1 MKRSIINF
9 STTGEMYAEFHPT
22 IKKSKIIRMKKAFL
36 FMMSVCIMMLGS
48 TTLKAQKWQKVRGE
62 GPAVK
67 QDRDGGNFTE
77 IHTHGSFNVEITD
90 GAANS
95 VKVEAQQNLQ
105 QYIEVENTGGEL
117 HIRNKKGYNIQPD
130 GEIIVYVT
138 APSLKGIYLS
148 GSGNIKS
155 TNQLNGSDKFE
166 IKSSG
171 SGNITIDIETADL
184 KTSIAGSGN
193 ITLKGKTSDLD
204 GKIAGSG
211 NIRAKELQS
220 SNTSVQISGSGSAEV
235 VATQKL
241 NTNIAGSGDV
251 KYWGDASVDS
261 KVRGS
266 GSVLRQK

>member
-1 MKRSIINF
+1 MKRSIIHF
-9 STTGEMYAEFHPT
+9 SQTGKMQEQSDQTP
-22 IKKSKIIRMKKAFL
+22 KKSKAIQMKRVL
-36 FMMSVCIMMLGS
+36 LLMMSVCVMILGS
-48 TTLKAQKWQKVRGE
+48 SSVKAQKWEKVRGE

-67 QDRDGGNFTE
+67 QDREGGTFNE
-77 IHTHGSFNVEITD
+77 IHTHGSFNLEVTD
-90 GAANS
+90 GASNS
-95 VKVEAQQNLQ
+95 VTVEAQQNLQ

-130 GEIIVYVT
+130 REIIIYVT

-155 TNQLNGSDKFE
+155 TNQLNGSDKFD

-211 NIRAKELQS
+211 NIRAKDLQS

-266 GSVLRQK
+266 GSVSRQK